1 MEFAHA
7 WIGPIFLGI
16 GLILIILEMAGL
28 EMEFDLIIIGSA
40 FALGGGITWPFHN
53 WYATVAVIFGL
64 LVFYIAVGRAYVHRR
79 WLAHKGEKT
88 NIDVFIGK
96 TGRVVKTITQDD
108 GGQVKVGYEEWRAR
122 ADEDI
127 AEGEHVEIISISGVT
142 LNVKKIEGGS

>member
-1 MEFAHA
+1 MEFAHD

-40 FALGGGITWPFHN
+40 FALGGGITWPFQN

-64 LVFYIAVGRAYVHRR
+64 LVFYIAFGRGYVHRR
-79 WLAHKGEKT
+79 WLAQKAEKT
-88 NIDVFIGK
+88 NIDAIIGQK
-96 TGRVVKTITQDD
+96 VIVRKAITPDEE
-108 GGQVKVGYEEWRAR
+108 GKVKVGYEEWRAR

-127 AEGEHVEIISISGVT
+127 AEGEQC
-142 LNVKKIEGGS
+142 